1 MDKVSKLKQR
11 LQQIADSLKTNP
23 NGLGLLGLG
32 SAGTE
37 IARMDEYSDLD
48 FFAIV
53 AEGYK
58 QAFINDLSWLSDIQ
72 DIAWCFKNT
81 VDGYKLLFS
90 DGVFCE
96 FAVFEPYELAHIE
109 YSEGQFVWRDS
120 SVNETLKAP
129 QKLSTSFITDESY
142 LLGELL
148 TNLYVGLCRMRRG
161 ELISATRF
169 IQVYAL
175 DRLINL
181 LDLRFPSAQSHL
193 TDQFCLDR
201 RVEQRH
207 PKLQPLLLD
216 CNQGATSNIESARAM
231 LTYACEH
238 YCINADL
245 EAEIKALL

>member
-1 MDKVSKLKQR
+1 MDKVFKLKQR

-32 SAGTE
+32 SAGKE
-37 IARMDEYSDLD
+37 IERMDEYSDLD

-58 QAFINDLSWLSDIQ
+58 QAFIDDLSWLSDLH

-96 FAVFEPYELAHIE
+96 FAVFEPNELAHIE
-109 YSEGQFVWRDS
+109 YSEGQFVWRDA
-120 SVNETLKAP
+120 SVNETLKVP
-129 QKLSTSFITDESY
+129 LKQSNSFNTDEAY

-148 TNLYVGLCRMRRG
+148 SNLYVGLCRMKRG

-181 LDLRFPSAQSHL
+181 LDLRFPGAQSHL
-193 TDQFCLDR
+193 TDKFCLDR

-207 PKLQPLLLD
+207 PQLQPLLLE
-216 CNQGATSNIESARAM
+216 CSQGAAGNIESARAM
-231 LTYACEH
+231 LTYVCEH
-238 YCINADL
+238 YCVNADL